1 MNLADTHGGFH
12 GKSLQQQIIQDLDQA
27 VTDLAGMT
35 LGDGIAYQEGL
46 VDGIAHA
53 LGVLRNTSMETE
65 IEASKE
71 RLENGVIPDPNPE
84 DMQRDSEGNQIC
96 CPMHGEKIVAPEARP
111 EARKPCAGGDLGE
124 GFDEFEDNEFDDE
137 WEDED

>member
-1 MNLADTHGGFH
+1 MSDTHGGFH

-27 VTDLAGMT
+27 AADLAGMS

-53 LGVLRNTSMETE
+53 LGVLRSTGMETE

-71 RLENGVIPDPNPE
+71 RLENGVISDPNPE

-96 CPMHGEKIVAPEARP
+96 CPMHGEKIVTPEARP
-111 EARKPCAGGDLGE
+111 EARKSCAGGDLGE

>member
-27 VTDLAGMT
+27 AADLAGMS

-53 LGVLRNTSMETE
+53 LGVLRSTGMETE

-71 RLENGVIPDPNPE
+71 RRENGVISDPNPE

-96 CPMHGEKIVAPEARP
+96 CPMHGEKIVIPEARP

-124 GFDEFEDNEFDDE
+124 GFDEFEDNKFDDE